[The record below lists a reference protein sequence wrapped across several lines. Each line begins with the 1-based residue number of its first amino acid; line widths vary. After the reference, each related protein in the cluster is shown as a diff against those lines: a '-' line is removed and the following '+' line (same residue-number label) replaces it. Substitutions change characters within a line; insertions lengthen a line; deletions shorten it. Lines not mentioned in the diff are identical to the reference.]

1 MSTIIREASRFLAIR
16 KIKLAL
22 IDLLKVTYRLK
33 KRTVTISKIKKLLEI
48 IWKCT
53 LNHLKIVKKR
63 VLI

>member
-1 MSTIIREASRFLAIR
+1 MSTIIREASRFLVII

-53 LNHLKIVKKR
+53 
-63 VLI
+63 

>member
-22 IDLLKVTYRLK
+22 IDLLKVIYRLK

-53 LNHLKIVKKR
+53 
-63 VLI
+63 